1 VKSEFIAQKLEDVA
15 STFKPTFNIYQ
26 ELDRLYEGLRII
38 QINKEIINTEW
49 WECYKKW
56 ALDNISTW
64 DTQIVRLSVDPH
76 KNEREL
82 VKKHSLREAMS
93 MLINVIENTI
103 KGEVEV
109 VRRMK
114 QYEEI
119 TKRPKPQ

>member
-1 VKSEFIAQKLEDVA
+1 MINEFISQKLEDAA
-15 STFKPTFNIYQ
+15 SAFKPTFNIYE

-49 WECYKKW
+49 WGRYKKW

-93 MLINVIENTI
+93 MLINLVENTV
-103 KGEVEV
+103 KGEAEVEK
-109 VRRMK
+109 RK
-114 QYEEI
+114 EQYEKI
-119 TKRPKPQ
+119 TKLPKPQ